1 LHGTAFARK
10 GAKEVYLCCKKWLLR
25 RSVYSHKNLIT
36 ELEVFSKDFHKESGK
51 ILPQSGKRIDS
62 RTPPP
67 TLGNSSRLGL
77 FRPNLEEI
85 PLVYGYL

>member
-36 ELEVFSKDFHKESGK
+36 ELEVFSKDFHKETGK
-51 ILPQSGKRIDS
+51 ILPQSGKRIDFCDALTQ
-62 RTPPP
+62 R
-67 TLGNSSRLGL
+67 GL
-77 FRPNLEEI
+77 KDAATHVGEFLKAWTGQAEP
-85 PLVYGYL
+85 